1 MEKKQL
7 VYDGDRGLRADVYL
21 AQAVPDYSRSAVQK
35 LFRSGKVLVNGQA
48 VRPGCRLEPGDVIE
62 AEFELPADT
71 PVKAVSMPLDIVYED
86 GDLIIV
92 NKPSG
97 LTVHPAAGHRDDTL
111 VNGLLAYTEEIAGIG
126 DEERPGIVHRLDKDT
141 SGLMCVARSRLA
153 YQSLRQQIDRRKMHR
168 RYLAIVLG
176 DPDFEEAVIDAPIGR
191 SPADRQKQA
200 VIVDTDKYTARN
212 AVTRVTVRERFG
224 SFALAECVLD
234 TGRTHQIRVHM
245 AYIRHPVLGD
255 PLYGGVKK
263 HIPFRA
269 TKQQERTYA
278 ALCASLKG
286 QLLHAY
292 SLSLLHPATGEEMT
306 FEAPLPE
313 EFRAMLDFLRGELRD
328 RV

>member
-1 MEKKQL
+1 MEKERL
-7 VYDGDRGLRADVYL
+7 VYEGERGLRADVYL
-21 AQAVPDYSRSAVQK
+21 AQAFPGYSRSRMQK
-35 LFRSGKVLVNGQA
+35 LIRSGRILVNGQP
-48 VRPGCRLEPGDVIE
+48 VRAGARLEPGDVIE

-71 PVKAVSMPLDIVYED
+71 SVKAVSMPLDIVYED
-86 GDLIIV
+86 EDLIVI

-111 VNGLLAYTEEIAGIG
+111 VNGLLAYTGDIAGIG

-141 SGLMCVARSRLA
+141 SGLMCVARSPVA
-153 YQSLRQQIDRRKMHR
+153 YQSLQQQIQTRRMHR

-200 VIVDTDKYTARN
+200 VITDTDKYTARE
-212 AVTRVTVRERFG
+212 ALTRVTVRERFG
-224 SFALAECVLD
+224 SFSLVECALD

-263 HIPFRA
+263 HVPFRA
-269 TKQQERTYA
+269 TKQQEQTYA
-278 ALCASLKG
+278 ALCSSLRG

-292 SLSLLHPATGEEMT
+292 SLSLLHPVTGEELT

-313 EFRAMLDFLRGELRD
+313 EFRAMLDFLRRELGCSR
-328 RV
+328 